1 MLETARPV
9 EVPATRMLAE
19 FSSQLRWEQI
29 PPDVIAHSK
38 LCVLDAIG
46 CCLFGSTLPWTLI
59 LTDTIVEQGGKPDAS
74 IWGTGHL
81 TSVAQAAMVN
91 CAAGHSFELD
101 DLHTAA
107 LIHAT
112 TLCVPVAMAF
122 SERDGASGKEF
133 LLACIA
139 GFEVGLRVG
148 NGGTHGLFHR
158 GFHPQGASGVFAAAG
173 TAARMLR
180 FDADKTQHTLGIA
193 ASMAS
198 GLMAAQEGAMVKR
211 LNSGH
216 AGYAGAMAALLA
228 SRGYTGILNAIE
240 APYGGFLAAYSD
252 EPEQE
257 LVVRG
262 LGLQWE
268 TLAIGF
274 KAFPT
279 VSCIHGPLKILREI
293 MTQRNLQAKDIAR
306 IDVACGTFSYRHTV
320 WPYRASGL
328 TEAQM
333 NLYYGL
339 STMAVEGEVFVDQFS
354 DDRLSKPE
362 ILNFSKR
369 IFVEIDPV
377 IDALGPACR
386 DAVRVTVTTSDG
398 QRITR
403 EKKWRPGSPEDPMTI
418 EDLKSKFLRLADGRW
433 PAAKSHRLIE
443 LIEDLDA
450 LPSIEI
456 IAECLR
462 P

>member
-1 MLETARPV
+1 
-9 EVPATRMLAE
+9 MLAE

-29 PPDVIAHSK
+29 PPDVIAHAK

-148 NGGTHGLFHR
+148 IGGTHGLFHR

-418 EDLKSKFLRLADGRW
+418 EDLKSKFLRLADGRR

>member
-1 MLETARPV
+1 MLETTRPV

-29 PPDVIAHSK
+29 PPDVIAHAK

-46 CCLFGSTLPWTLI
+46 CCLFGSTLPWTMI

-148 NGGTHGLFHR
+148 IGGTHGLFHR

-386 DAVRVTVTTSDG
+386 DAVRATVTTSDG

>member
-1 MLETARPV
+1 MLEATRPI
-9 EVPATRMLAE
+9 EIPATRTLAE
-19 FSSQLRWEQI
+19 FGSQLQWEQI
-29 PPDVIAHSK
+29 PSEVIAHAK

-46 CCLFGSTLPWTLI
+46 CCLFGSTLPWTKI

-112 TLCVPVAMAF
+112 TLSVPVGMAF
-122 SERDGASGKEF
+122 SERDGASGREF

-139 GFEVGLRVG
+139 GFEIGLRVG
-148 NGGTHGLFHR
+148 IAGTHGLFHR

-180 FDADKTQHTLGIA
+180 FGADKTQHTLGIA

-228 SRGYTGILNAIE
+228 SGGYTGILNAIE
-240 APYGGFLAAYSD
+240 APYGGFLATYSD
-252 EPEQE
+252 DPEQE

-262 LGLQWE
+262 LGSQWE

-293 MTQRNLQAKDIAR
+293 MTERNLQAKDIAR

-320 WPYRASGL
+320 WPYQASGL

-339 STMAVEGEVFVDQFS
+339 STMAVEGKVFVDQFS
-354 DDRLSKPE
+354 NDRLSNPE
-362 ILNFSKR
+362 IIEFSKR
-369 IFVEIDPV
+369 IFVEIDPT

-386 DAVRVTVTTSDG
+386 DAVRVTVATSDG
-398 QRITR
+398 QNVTR
-403 EKKWRPGSPEDPMTI
+403 EKRWRPGSPEDPMTPD
-418 EDLKSKFLRLADGRW
+418 DLKSKFLRLADGRW
-433 PAAKSHRLIE
+433 PAEKSYRLIA
-443 LIEDLDA
+443 LIEELDA
-450 LPSIEI
+450 LPSIAA

-462 P
+462 T